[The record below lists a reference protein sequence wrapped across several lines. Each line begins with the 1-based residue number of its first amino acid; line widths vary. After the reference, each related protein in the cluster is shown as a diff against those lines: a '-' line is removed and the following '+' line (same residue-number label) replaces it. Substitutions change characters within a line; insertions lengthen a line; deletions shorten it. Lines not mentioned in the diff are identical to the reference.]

1 MTILDIVS
9 SSTAGRLAVTTL
21 LFGAVG
27 FVSGFLLALVVAAHS
42 LYSCTAIL

>member
-9 SSTAGRLAVTTL
+9 SSTAGRVAVTTL

-27 FVSGFLLALVVAAHS
+27 FVSGFLLALAVSAYS
-42 LYSCTAIL
+42 LYSCSAIL